1 MSDITFKFWPGSLE
15 LENKPAH
22 LRIAEKLEQI
32 FSSRHGYL
40 AYKLTNLGRSD
51 AEQIPSFLII
61 TQEHGIIVLDVI
73 EEKLI
78 EIKEKDGNDFWLLND
93 QFVLSRSLE
102 VQIYEEEIRSRLRN
116 DTKLYNRFTRKV
128 TVPITSYIL
137 FCKNDDAELDSFGEA
152 IDGYGATKL
161 TLSSYEAIIKSSS
174 PSHNGL
180 SSDLDKVISLLEGTF
195 IYQAKTEYKE
205 DKDPVTINDFI
216 QLSLKSTF
224 KQDDSQRSI
233 SMQLP
238 DGPQRIRGLAGTG
251 KTIVLSLK
259 AAITHKRLKDY
270 KILYLFNT
278 QSLYGTVS
286 SLITQYYSSEAKKSP
301 DFENNLH
308 ILHAWGGWSKPGLY
322 SELCKRYGLIPLKFD
337 QVRGANDSLKYI
349 YKDLLSKVGDKL
361 EPIYDLVL
369 IDEAQDF
376 PEEVFEVIF
385 KITKNTNNKK
395 RIVWAYDE
403 FQSLKEASIK
413 EPVELFGKDEFG
425 KPNMPNEVLQ
435 GEYAGGIEKDFIL
448 PNCYRTPRPILM
460 IAHGIAMG
468 IHSKPIHMLYGQRDW
483 KAIGYTLKKPSGLF
497 ISAGDLV
504 EVEREDA
511 SSKNTLEQ
519 LLKQFDKNP
528 LDLIQFVSH
537 QDENSEFLAVTAEI
551 SRLIK
556 SEDVKPEEIIIVNLK
571 KAQNKESML
580 RMQKFLDNEN
590 IKSVLPGYVESADV
604 FRPKG
609 FVTISTPYRAKGN
622 EANIVFV
629 INAQTAANDFTLRAR
644 NSFFVAVTRSR
655 GWCYISGN
663 GNGMDELVVEMQK
676 IKDDFPSFIFECPSE
691 DAVQSS
697 RSLISK
703 SDKELDE
710 IQRAMNTLMQNEDL
724 KAYFL
729 EALQKEKKQ

>member
-1 MSDITFKFWPGSLE
+1 MSEKTFKFWPGSLE

-22 LRIAEKLEQI
+22 LHIAEKLEQV
-32 FSSRHGYL
+32 FSSKHGYL
-40 AYKLTNLGRSD
+40 AYKLTNLGRAD
-51 AEQIPSFLII
+51 VEQVPSFLII
-61 TQEHGIIVLDVI
+61 TQEHGIVILDVI
-73 EEKLI
+73 EEKLHD
-78 EIKEKDGNDFWLLND
+78 IKEKDGNEFWLLNE
-93 QFVLSRSLE
+93 QFVLSRALE

-116 DTKLYNRFTRKV
+116 DTSLYNRFNRKV
-128 TVPITSYIL
+128 IVPITSYIL
-137 FCKNDDAELDSFGEA
+137 FCKNDVHDLTGFGDAIS
-152 IDGYGATKL
+152 GYGATIL
-161 TLSSYEAIIKSSS
+161 TLNAYDSQIQANNS
-174 PSHNGL
+174 PHNG
-180 SSDLDKVISLLEGTF
+180 STSELDKIISLLEGTF

-205 DKDPVTINDFI
+205 EKAPVSINDFI

-224 KQDDSQRSI
+224 KQDDAQRAI

-259 AAITHKRLKDY
+259 AAITHKRFKDF

-278 QSLYGTVS
+278 QSLYGNVS
-286 SLITQYYSSEAKKSP
+286 SLITQYYSSEAKRSP

-308 ILHAWGGWSKPGLY
+308 IFHAWGGKAKPGLY
-322 SELCKRYGLIPLKFD
+322 SELCKKYGLLPLNFS
-337 QVRGANDSLKYI
+337 QVKGASDSLKHI
-349 YKDLLSKVGDKL
+349 YRDLLNKAGNKL

-376 PEEVFEVIF
+376 PEEVFEVIY
-385 KITKNTNNKK
+385 KITKSSNQRK

-413 EPVELFGKDEFG
+413 EPAELFGQNEFG
-425 KPNMPNEVLQ
+425 EPNMPNEALQ

-483 KAIGYTLKKPSGLF
+483 KAIGYSLIKPSSLF
-497 ISAGDLV
+497 ITAGEQV
-504 EVEREDA
+504 EVEREDS

-519 LLKQFDKNP
+519 LLREFGKDP

-537 QDENSEFLAVTAEI
+537 HDENIEFEAVSVEI
-551 SRLIK
+551 ARLIEK
-556 SEDVKPEEIIIVNLK
+556 EEVKPEEIIIVNLK
-571 KAQNKESML
+571 TAQNKSSML
-580 RMQKFLDNEN
+580 KMQQMLASKD
-590 IKSVLPGYVESADV
+590 IQSVIPGYVESSDV

-629 INAQTAANDFTLRAR
+629 VNAQSAANDFTLRAR
-644 NSFFVAVTRSR
+644 NAFFVAVTRSR
-655 GWCYISGN
+655 GWCFISGN
-663 GNGMDELVVEMQK
+663 GQGMDELSKEMEI
-676 IKDDFPSFIFECPSE
+676 IKTNFPKFIFTCPSE
-691 DAVQSS
+691 ASVRSS

-710 IQRAMNTLMQNEDL
+710 IQRAMNTLLQNEDL
-724 KAYFL
+724 KNYFL
-729 EALQKEKKQ
+729 EALNKGKGQ